1 MESAHKCH
9 HLLLPLVLLLLL
21 LPTAFVESAAPA
33 GDMMVV
39 GGFGVRSQRW
49 WRDDRLDVEP
59 TLAVTS
65 RNVTAVAGHTASL
78 PCRVHDLNDKTVSW
92 IRTRDLT
99 VLAVDRFTVTT
110 DKRFSVVHP
119 EETDDWLLE
128 IRDVRPSDSATYDCQ
143 VNTHPKLSSKIHLR
157 VLLHRDE
164 VSIFDV
170 PVSDSGVP
178 SKLADDAATGPYDG
192 AGGVQVQILGALQQT
207 VKEEASLNLE
217 CVAEGKDIASAAR
230 GRSSED
236 PVVLWTLDDVP
247 VDTLWKPWKV
257 SASEE
262 KRNSDRVVS
271 RLTVRSVIG
280 GDGGLYACTAPGAQ
294 PSIIHV
300 EVVSSQG
307 KSPLLPFFR
316 PPFLS

>member
-1 MESAHKCH
+1 MFSSPPLPPPPEWNQHISAITCCCLSSSSSSSSQPRSSKVQ
-9 HLLLPLVLLLLL
+9 LL
-21 LPTAFVESAAPA
+21 
-33 GDMMVV
+33 
-39 GGFGVRSQRW
+39 Q
-49 WRDDRLDVEP
+49 
-59 TLAVTS
+59 
-65 RNVTAVAGHTASL
+65 
-78 PCRVHDLNDKTVSW
+78 VSW